1 MDTPPLHTDA
11 LVIGA
16 GPVGLWQVF
25 QLGLQGLSCHL
36 VDSLPQA
43 GGQTVALYGDKPI
56 YDLPGLPPCTGIE
69 LTERLTQ
76 QIAPFAVQWHL
87 GNTVTGLVQDD
98 GGWLATLQDGCQ
110 LRSRLVFIA
119 AGAGAFAPKKVKAEG
134 IEAFEGLQVHYE
146 QSPPAASLAGQAVVV
161 HGGDAAAVDC
171 ALQLAEA
178 AVPPTSI
185 TLLHRRDQFQAS
197 EDALAQLQTL
207 REAGRIQVVAGQI
220 LGIETA
226 EGPEGLRLAALQ
238 LLNHEGQSQRL
249 PLDQLLVWLGLS
261 PKLGPMAE
269 WGLAMAKR
277 QLAVDPATFAT
288 NAPGIYAVGDVVSYP
303 GKRKLIV
310 CGFHEATM
318 AAWSAAETLAGQGI
332 PLEYTSSS
340 RRLQQRLGLQELEK
354 R

>member
-1 MDTPPLHTDA
+1 MKTPPLYADA

-56 YDLPGLPPCTGIE
+56 YDIPGLPPCTGVE
-69 LTERLTQ
+69 LTQRLTQ

-98 GGWLATLQDGCQ
+98 GGWLATLQDDCQ

-119 AGAGAFAPKKVKAEG
+119 AGVGAFAPKKVKAEG
-134 IEAFEGLQVHYE
+134 IEAFEGRQVHYE
-146 QSPPAASLAGQAVVV
+146 QSPPSSTLAGQAVVV

-178 AVPPTSI
+178 DTPPAI
-185 TLLHRRDQFQAS
+185 LTLLHRRDQFQAND
-197 EDALAQLQTL
+197 EALTRLQAL

-220 LGIETA
+220 LGIETIESA
-226 EGPEGLRLAALQ
+226 EGLRLTALQ
-238 LLNHEGQSQRL
+238 VLNHEGQSQRL
-249 PLDQLLVWLGLS
+249 PLDQLLVWQGLS
-261 PKLGPMAE
+261 PKLGPISE

-288 NAPGIYAVGDVVSYP
+288 SAPGIYAVGDVVSYP

-318 AAWSAAETLAGQGI
+318 AAWSAAEVLAGQAI

-340 RRLQQRLGLQELEK
+340 RRLQLRLGV
-354 R
+354 